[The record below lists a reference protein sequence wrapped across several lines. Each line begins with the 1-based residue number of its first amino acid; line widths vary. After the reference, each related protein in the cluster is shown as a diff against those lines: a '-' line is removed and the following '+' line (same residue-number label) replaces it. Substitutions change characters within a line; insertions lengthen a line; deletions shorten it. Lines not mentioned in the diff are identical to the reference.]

1 MAITYTW
8 TVTGIKTTTEGSYQN
23 SVIQTYWKKIG
34 TDENGNTGEFAGAT
48 PFTSANVAAEA
59 FVPFNELTEEIVL
72 GWIKAVVIGD
82 YERHV
87 NAQILKSI
95 RASSIVEQPLPWDP
109 TKGVVGT
116 PAAASDNVENGN
128 NPP

>member
-34 TDENGNTGEFAGAT
+34 TDDNGNIGEFTGAT
-48 PFTSANVAAEA
+48 PFTAANVASAD

-72 GWIKAVVIGD
+72 GWIKAVVVGD

-87 NAQILKSI
+87 NAQILKKINESI
-95 RASSIVEQPLPWDP
+95 IVEQPLPWDP
-109 TKGVVGT
+109 TKGVVGPT
-116 PAAASDNVENGN
+116 APQRES
-128 NPP
+128 

>member
-48 PFTSANVAAEA
+48 PFTAANVAAEA

-82 YERHV
+82 YEQHV

-95 RASSIVEQPLPWDP
+95 RASAIVEQPLPWDP

-116 PAAASDNVENGN
+116 PQPADT
-128 NPP
+128 P

>member
-48 PFTSANVAAEA
+48 PFSAANVAAED
-59 FVPFNELTEEIVL
+59 FVPFNELTEEIVVN
-72 GWIKAVVIGD
+72 WIKAEVTGD
-82 YERHV
+82 YEQHV
-87 NAQILKSI
+87 NAQIAKKLNESAI
-95 RASSIVEQPLPWDP
+95 TEQPLPWDP

-116 PAAASDNVENGN
+116 PQPAGN
-128 NPP
+128 P